1 MGLFAKEK
9 DTLLKVVNAV
19 LYIGI
24 IVAVIVTIATG
35 IRIVNKEKIL
45 TYEQYAKEVCTI
57 DKLEYECVDD
67 ECIKELDT
75 ERKKTCTKYYLEDKK
90 EKEFLNKS
98 NKENFIISLV
108 SSIVLFGIIN
118 ILNKRYK

>member
-24 IVAVIVTIATG
+24 IVAVIVTIETG

-45 TYEQYAKEVCTI
+45 TYEQYAK
-57 DKLEYECVDD
+57 
-67 ECIKELDT
+67 
-75 ERKKTCTKYYLEDKK
+75 
-90 EKEFLNKS
+90 
-98 NKENFIISLV
+98 
-108 SSIVLFGIIN
+108 
-118 ILNKRYK
+118 